1 MGSQADNK
9 TCAICLESMESGQGQ
24 TFFTAEGALSFH
36 FSCVSNSVTYGNYLC
51 PVCRAKWNDLPLAV
65 PNSNTNVDRI
75 FAPNPV
81 ARVMHEPKLILFS
94 DDELPPLVTADPV
107 SSAPPADPQNISI
120 KTIPE
125 RVAVA
130 SSESVSEFSVLVQ
143 IIAPPE
149 EDLRNTPI
157 DLVAVLDVSGS
168 MHGSKLALLKRAVV
182 FVIDRLGPSDR
193 LSIVSFST
201 RAQRVLSLCRMT
213 EDGRENAKQCVN
225 SLLASGCTNILEALE
240 MGVQV
245 LEERRYKDPVGSIL
259 FFSDGM
265 DTCYRGTHFPRPGQP
280 PPYLHLLP
288 ASIYPENHRGMGDH
302 DQKPPFPVYTFGFGA
317 DHDPL
322 SLKAI
327 SDVSVGHFSIVNSYE
342 AVEDIVGL
350 CIGFLHYVLAQEL
363 CLIVRSASHGVQILS
378 ISSERY
384 ASSKISNKG
393 SQALINFGDF
403 FWEEEQDFIVNLT
416 VPVFC
421 SVGDAEN
428 NLITMSL
435 LDITCSYISVV
446 SNDMVQ
452 IDGDRVTIRRPIFPT
467 PLETTVSLKVDEER
481 NRVLAEQGFIEA
493 QEMAETG
500 DLTGARALLLNRRS
514 TLLASA
520 SGQAGKCRWLLA
532 RMEEMGKRMESRELY
547 ERDGRP
553 YALSIMGWRAYQ
565 KAIARG
571 SSVHGAVESEG
582 FLCGCAAPQGHG
594 EQISST

>member
-51 PVCRAKWNDLPLAV
+51 HVCRAKWNDLPLAV
-65 PNSNTNVDRI
+65 PNSNTNVDSI

-149 EDLRNTPI
+149 EDLGNTPI

-168 MHGSKLALLKRAVV
+168 MHGSKLALLKSAVV
-182 FVIDRLGPSDR
+182 FVID
-193 LSIVSFST
+193 
-201 RAQRVLSLCRMT
+201 RMT

-245 LEERRYKDPVGSIL
+245 LEERRYKDPVGSII

-265 DTCYRGTHFPRPGQP
+265 DTCYRATHFPRPGQP

-302 DQKPPFPVYTFGFGA
+302 DQQPPFPVYTFGFGE

-327 SDVSVGHFSIVNSYE
+327 SDVSVGHFSMVNSYE
-342 AVEDIVGL
+342 AVEDNVGL

-363 CLIVRSASHGVQILS
+363 CLILRSASHGVQILS

-403 FWEEEQDFIVNLT
+403 IWEEEQDFIVNLT

-428 NLITMSL
+428 DLITTSL

-467 PLETTVSLKVDEER
+467 PLETTVSLKVDEKR

-520 SGQAGKCRWLLA
+520 SGQAGKCRWLEA

-553 YALSIMGWRAYQ
+553 YALSNMRRHAYQ
-565 KAIARG
+565 RAIARG